1 MERLAACWTH
11 DSVLLG
17 GCVLDM
23 ERHHDGDAEASS
35 MQPNAMQ
42 CNAMQVLD
50 ADCSNA
56 GRMDVSSCAD
66 HYHYHLRCIDG
77 TIVIRVQ

>member
-17 GCVLDM
+17 WTWSGTMM
-23 ERHHDGDAEASS
+23 EMLKRH
-35 MQPNAMQ
+35 QCNPMQ